1 MSIDLDGV
9 YEDDKSLVLKQD
21 NPDEQ
26 TDPITDNREILMVG
40 NLSDSVY
47 KELNTMFALEH
58 ITMRVHQLNSLES
71 GSDSVITPEYVFATS
86 EELLKDLNTLV
97 DSFNTIVSINK
108 SGKLTAI
115 YMPTSNATKGV
126 ALLSNYA
133 TENNIPIY
141 YSAESLKNGVVRNA
155 N

>member
-1 MSIDLDGV
+1 MSIDLDGT
-9 YEDDKSLVLKQD
+9 YADDKPLVLKQD
-21 NPDEQ
+21 NPDEK

-58 ITMRVHQLNSLES
+58 VTMRVHQLNSLES
-71 GSDSVITPEYVFATS
+71 DSSSVITPEYVFATS

-115 YMPTSNATKGV
+115 YMQTGNATKGV